1 MMNKSEKL
9 LKLISSFV
17 ENGILS
23 SKDVKNEILTTLKFK
38 KDEITE
44 KLELVSREEHEAL
57 KKIITKQEKEI
68 QQIKKRLK
76 R

>member
-1 MMNKSEKL
+1 MNKSEKL

-44 KLELVSREEHEAL
+44 KLELVSKEEHETL
-57 KKIITKQEKEI
+57 KKIIIKQEKEI
-68 QQIKKRLK
+68 QQIKKKLK

>member
-1 MMNKSEKL
+1 MNKSEKL

-44 KLELVSREEHEAL
+44 KLELVSREEHETL

-68 QQIKKRLK
+68 QQIKKKLK